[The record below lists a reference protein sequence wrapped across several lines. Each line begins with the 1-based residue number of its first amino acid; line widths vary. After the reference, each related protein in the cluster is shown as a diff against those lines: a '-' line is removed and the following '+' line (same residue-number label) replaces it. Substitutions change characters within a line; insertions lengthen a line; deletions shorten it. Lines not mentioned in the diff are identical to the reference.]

1 MNFAKHNAMPLFV
14 RILHD
19 MGFQGK
25 ADKLMQTNLMKKR
38 VREAGDCRIPPVT
51 HDDMLLVRPTQR
63 RKLRLKLYV
72 DGMPISEFNKQTQD
86 MYSECNSNIT
96 MQSSISVYGDSSNT
110 TAETV
115 EWDSDFDE
123 DLDNFA

>member
-86 MYSECNSNIT
+86 MDSECNSNIT